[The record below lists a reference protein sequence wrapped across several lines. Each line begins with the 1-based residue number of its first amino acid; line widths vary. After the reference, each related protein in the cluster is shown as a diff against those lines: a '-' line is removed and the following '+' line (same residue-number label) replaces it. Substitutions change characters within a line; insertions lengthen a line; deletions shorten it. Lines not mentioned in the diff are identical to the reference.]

1 MRLHKRKTLQ
11 LGAGM
16 AAAAI
21 LAVGCSS
28 SSHSVSSNN
37 NGTSAT
43 TTGSSSSSS
52 NQDSPGQLATVNG
65 ISNQI
70 FSPNSGGT
78 PKVGGTLT
86 MLGTGDV
93 DYMDPNV
100 SYYSI
105 GYLGLRMWSRSLYT
119 YPAVESQTTT
129 VVPDLA
135 TALPTVTDGGLKY
148 AVTIR
153 QGAMWDTTPPRQV
166 TAADVVLGVK
176 RSCNPTQPF
185 GGEPDYSDIL
195 AGYSTFCNGFSKVS
209 ATSAS
214 AQAAYINGNQI
225 SGVSVDPS
233 NPETVDFTL
242 TKPASYFTDIL
253 ALPPFAPAPVEYLQY
268 LPASAQL
275 AQHTIADGPYYVA
288 SYDPAK
294 TIVFKRNPAW
304 NASTD
309 PVRKAYVNEIDV
321 NETGNQAAIQQ
332 QIMTNSPA
340 ADMEWDS
347 FVPANDIPGL
357 IASKNPNFNLQ
368 SEYSSNPYII
378 YNTQSPNEN
387 KALQNPVVRQAIN
400 YAINRSDLIQDLG
413 GPQVSPPLTQVLPP
427 GISGSSPSYDPY
439 PYNPTKAKAMLASA
453 GVSNLSLKFLYRP
466 ATISSAKIFQTLQ
479 NDLSQVGIKV
489 VGVGVPNADFY
500 TKYLEVPTQA
510 QSGAWDMSLAG
521 WSPDWYG
528 DAAKSFFEPLFD
540 GRILPPTSSDFGLFN
555 DPKVNS
561 LIDQALAATSTSA
574 AAPLWHQADQ
584 QVMAD
589 AAIYPITDGNLGLMR
604 GSQVHNAIYVPLLE
618 QIDPTNVWLSS

>member
-1 MRLHKRKTLQ
+1 
-11 LGAGM
+11 M
-16 AAAAI
+16 AAVAV

-28 SSHSVSSNN
+28 SKSVSSNTG
-37 NGTSAT
+37 NGSTG
-43 TTGSSSSSS
+43 TTGSSG
-52 NQDSPGQLATVNG
+52 NTQGAPGQLTTVNG
-65 ISNQI
+65 IPNQI

-105 GYLGLRMWSRSLYT
+105 GYLGLRMWSRGLYT
-119 YPAVESQTTT
+119 YPATPGQTTT
-129 VVPDLA
+129 IVPDLA
-135 TALPTVTDGGLKY
+135 TGMPTISNGGLKY

-153 QGAMWDTTPPRQV
+153 KGAMWNTTPARQV

-176 RSCNPTQPF
+176 RSCNPSQPF
-185 GGEPDYSDIL
+185 GGQPDYSDIL
-195 AGYSTFCNGFSKVS
+195 AGYSTFCDAFGKVS
-209 ATSAS
+209 GTSAS
-214 AQAAYINGNQI
+214 AQAAFINANQI

-233 NPETVDFTL
+233 DPLTVDFTL
-242 TKPASYFTDIL
+242 TKPSTYFTDIL
-253 ALPPFAPAPVEYLQY
+253 ALPPFMPAPQEYLQY
-268 LPASAQL
+268 VPASATL
-275 AQHTIADGPYYVA
+275 AQHTISDGPYFVA

-321 NETGNQAAIQQ
+321 NETGNQDAIQQ
-332 QIMTNSPA
+332 QISTNSPS

-347 FVPANDIPGL
+347 FVPNNDIPGL
-357 IASKNPNFNLQ
+357 VSSQNPNFNLQ
-368 SEYSSNPYII
+368 SEYSSNPYIVF
-378 YNTQSPNEN
+378 NTQSPNAN
-387 KALQNPVVRQAIN
+387 KALQNVQVRQAIA
-400 YAINRSDLIQDLG
+400 YAINRQNLIQDLA
-413 GPQVSPPLTQVLPP
+413 GPRVSPPLTQVLPP
-427 GISGSSPSYDPY
+427 GINGSSPSYDPY
-439 PYNPTKAKAMLASA
+439 PNDVNKAKSMLASA
-453 GVSNLSLKFLYRP
+453 GASNLTLKFLYRP
-466 ATISSAKIFQTLQ
+466 ASSSSAKIFQTLQ
-479 NDLSQVGIKV
+479 ADLGAVGIKLQ
-489 VGVGVPNADFY
+489 GVGVPNADFY

-510 QSGAWDMSLAG
+510 KSGAWDLSLAG

-540 GRILPPTSSDFGLFN
+540 GRILPPTSSNFGLYN
-555 DPKVNS
+555 DQKTND
-561 LIDQALAATSTSA
+561 LIDQALKATTASA
-574 AAPLWHQADQ
+574 AGPLWHQADQ